1 MSTTSKDYVIEKTIF
16 INASCEKVWDYLTNK
31 DKLGVWFHIAAENLT
46 EGQNYS
52 LLSIDRP
59 GEHLLGG
66 KVLEF
71 NPPHR
76 LVTTFTHK
84 WMNHVETIVTWD
96 LFPVHGGTR
105 LQLTH
110 SGFEK
115 TETPF
120 KLAQDHDEGWDEH
133 LTKLRT
139 LGGAVPVQNI

>member
-1 MSTTSKDYVIEKTIF
+1 MSATSKDYVIEKTIF
-16 INASCEKVWDYLTNK
+16 IKAPCEKVWRYLTDK
-31 DKLGVWFHIAAENLT
+31 DKLGTWFHVAAENLVVDKD
-46 EGQNYS
+46 YS
-52 LLSIDRP
+52 LLSTERP

-76 LVTTFTHK
+76 LVTTFTHQ

-96 LFPVHGGTR
+96 LFSVDGGTR
-105 LQLTH
+105 LHLTH
-110 SGFEK
+110 TGFEK
-115 TETPF
+115 TATPF

-139 LGGAVPVQNI
+139 LAGAA

>member
-1 MSTTSKDYVIEKTIF
+1 MSATSKDYVIEKTIF
-16 INASCEKVWDYLTNK
+16 INASCEKVWSYLTDK
-31 DKLGVWFHIAAENLT
+31 KKLGTWFHAAAENLSA
-46 EGQNYS
+46 GNKYS
-52 LLSIDRP
+52 LLSTDRP

-76 LVTTFTHK
+76 LVTTFTHQ

-96 LFPVHGGTR
+96 LFPVEGGTR

-133 LTKLRT
+133 LAKLRT
-139 LGGAVPVQNI
+139 LGGGAPMA